1 MQPQLESISNLERR
15 VTFGIDLDAINAD
28 VTARLKK
35 YAPTV
40 KMNGFRKGKVPFA
53 MVQQQYGPQF
63 HQEAL
68 ELAVSQTFN
77 DFVRE
82 QKLRIADEHPHFE
95 MKEPEENSKVLT
107 FEATF
112 EVFPEV
118 QVGDLSAVTL
128 KKPTLTITDVEIDKT
143 LEVLRKQRSTY
154 LPVDRAAENGD
165 RVDIDFKGILD
176 GTPFEGGTAEGYQVV
191 LGAGRL
197 LKDFEAQ
204 ILGKNAGESVTF
216 PFTFPEDYHGK
227 DVAGKQ
233 VEFTI
238 TLNEVAGPVLPEV
251 NEEFAK
257 QFGLEDGNVEALR
270 AEIRKNLENE
280 TRRRLRARVREQ
292 ATNAIL
298 EATTVE
304 LPKVLVE
311 QECQQLVEQTK
322 RDFAERGLSNDIPA
336 DTDVFKTEAER
347 RVKLGLI
354 LADVVKA
361 NDLYAKPEQIRALV
375 DEFAESFEDK
385 ESVVNWYYSDPKR
398 LEEVEAIVIDENMV
412 TWIAEKAQIE
422 EVAISFEELM
432 GYNA

>member
-1 MQPQLESISNLERR
+1 MQPQLETISNLERR
-15 VTFGIDLDAINAD
+15 VTFGIDLDTIETD

-63 HQEAL
+63 RQEAL
-68 ELAVSQTFN
+68 ELAVSTTFN
-77 DFVRE
+77 NFVRE

-95 MKEPEENSKVLT
+95 MKEPTEEGKLLQ

-118 QVGDLSAVTL
+118 KIGDLENVTL
-128 KKPTLTITDVEIDKT
+128 QRPNLQITDAEVDKT
-143 LEVLRKQRSTY
+143 LEVLRKQRS
-154 LPVDRAAENGD
+154 LHVAVDRAAENGD

-204 ILGKNAGESVTF
+204 ILGKKPGESVTF

-238 TLNEVAGPVLPEV
+238 TLNEVAGAVLPEV

-257 QFGLEDGNVEALR
+257 QFGIEDGNIETLR

-280 TRRRLRARVREQ
+280 TKRRLRARIREQ

-298 EATTVE
+298 EATEIE

-311 QECQQLVEQTK
+311 QERQQLVEQTK
-322 RDFAERGLSNDIPA
+322 RDFEARGLSNDIPVDA
-336 DTDVFKTEAER
+336 DVFKAEAER

-354 LADVVKA
+354 LAEVVKA

-412 TWIAEKAQIE
+412 NWIADKAKIE
-422 EVAISFEELM
+422 EVEISFEELM
-432 GYNA
+432 GYNN

>member
-298 EATTVE
+298 EATDR
-304 LPKVLVE
+304 K
-311 QECQQLVEQTK
+311 
-322 RDFAERGLSNDIPA
+322 
-336 DTDVFKTEAER
+336 
-347 RVKLGLI
+347 
-354 LADVVKA
+354 
-361 NDLYAKPEQIRALV
+361 
-375 DEFAESFEDK
+375 
-385 ESVVNWYYSDPKR
+385 SVV
-398 LEEVEAIVIDENMV
+398 
-412 TWIAEKAQIE
+412 
-422 EVAISFEELM
+422 
-432 GYNA
+432 